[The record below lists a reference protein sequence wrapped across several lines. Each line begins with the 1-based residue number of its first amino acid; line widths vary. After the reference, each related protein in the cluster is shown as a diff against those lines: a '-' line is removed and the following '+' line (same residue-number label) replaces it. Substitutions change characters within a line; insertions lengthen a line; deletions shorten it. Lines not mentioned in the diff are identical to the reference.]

1 MLYIARVFFC
11 FAAHEFCGR
20 WMGIVCLH
28 ATVPFL
34 SMIWMAHLLSPHALA
49 IPASV
54 ISWAALSLPSGVAQI
69 HALPAVDAY
78 PLSVLLTAYSYPFLS
93 ISFPLRLLYL
103 DARPRRF
110 HWRCGDCSG
119 EVVLPRFRV
128 LAKVCSRSR
137 FVMWSRFCGFIL

>member
-1 MLYIARVFFC
+1 
-11 FAAHEFCGR
+11 
-20 WMGIVCLH
+20 MGIVCLH
-28 ATVPFL
+28 ATLPFL

-78 PLSVLLTAYSYPFLS
+78 PLSVLLTAYSCPFLS

-128 LAKVCSRSR
+128 LAKKEFSSPSYSCLKNVQWPNQSLVHVRGR
-137 FVMWSRFCGFIL
+137 WH